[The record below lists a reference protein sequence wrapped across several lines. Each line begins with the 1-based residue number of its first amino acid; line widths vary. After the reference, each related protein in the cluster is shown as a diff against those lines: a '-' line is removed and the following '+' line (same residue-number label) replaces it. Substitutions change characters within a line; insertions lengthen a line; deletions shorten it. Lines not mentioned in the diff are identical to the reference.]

1 MTPIVF
7 KHYKT
12 LLLASGCT
20 LGAMGA
26 VHAQNESDAIRYSS
40 GYWYG
45 TARSMGVGGAVST
58 LGADASAITLNP
70 AGLAQYRSSEF
81 SSSLSFQNISNR
93 ASYINSVT
101 RDARFNMNIPNLSL
115 IIADQQYDGNK
126 PRTEGWVNYAVG
138 FGVNRSHDFH
148 SRTFFRDTNNS
159 SSVTDYF
166 ADRANGTL
174 VDDMQEGSLE
184 RIAWD
189 AYAMDAGST
198 NGTYLSPLLG
208 GTRMLRQSGIRDIR
222 GSIND
227 WHLSLGTNYS
237 NRLYLGLGLVYSALR
252 YQEDFSL
259 EERDLKTDPT
269 LKDLRDVEFIETNN
283 DRGGAVGARLG
294 MILRANDNLRFGL
307 GIQTPRSFSLT
318 KTYTYRIVTRYDAG
332 AAGGISRA
340 EAETDP
346 ANSYTFKIVTPFK
359 ANLGMTMQF
368 GKNGFIGAD
377 MELVDYTTSRLTATD
392 YGFQTEN
399 ANIRLLYRQVLNAR
413 IGGEWVIE
421 KYRLRAGYMNFPNP
435 FSNNAGIPFTRD
447 LGYSAVT
454 GGFGIRE
461 KAYFLDLAL
470 VGGKRA
476 DYYTPYSFN
485 EGSPYT
491 AYTVTNN
498 YRFWNFVVTLGFRL
512 E

>member
-1 MTPIVF
+1 
-7 KHYKT
+7 
-12 LLLASGCT
+12 
-20 LGAMGA
+20 MGA

-208 GTRMLRQSGIRDIR
+208 GTRMLRQS
-222 GSIND
+222 
-227 WHLSLGTNYS
+227 
-237 NRLYLGLGLVYSALR
+237 V
-252 YQEDFSL
+252 QQ
-259 EERDLKTDPT
+259 P
-269 LKDLRDVEFIETNN
+269 
-283 DRGGAVGARLG
+283 
-294 MILRANDNLRFGL
+294 
-307 GIQTPRSFSLT
+307 P
-318 KTYTYRIVTRYDAG
+318 
-332 AAGGISRA
+332 
-340 EAETDP
+340 
-346 ANSYTFKIVTPFK
+346 
-359 ANLGMTMQF
+359 
-368 GKNGFIGAD
+368 IGP
-377 MELVDYTTSRLTATD
+377 S
-392 YGFQTEN
+392 
-399 ANIRLLYRQVLNAR
+399 
-413 IGGEWVIE
+413 GGEGFLPSQTFLLPRLQRSQVRAGEEAPSPMKRLRPLFRHPPCCQSVIE
-421 KYRLRAGYMNFPNP
+421 RALP
-435 FSNNAGIPFTRD
+435 
-447 LGYSAVT
+447 
-454 GGFGIRE
+454 
-461 KAYFLDLAL
+461 
-470 VGGKRA
+470 
-476 DYYTPYSFN
+476 
-485 EGSPYT
+485 
-491 AYTVTNN
+491 
-498 YRFWNFVVTLGFRL
+498 
-512 E
+512 